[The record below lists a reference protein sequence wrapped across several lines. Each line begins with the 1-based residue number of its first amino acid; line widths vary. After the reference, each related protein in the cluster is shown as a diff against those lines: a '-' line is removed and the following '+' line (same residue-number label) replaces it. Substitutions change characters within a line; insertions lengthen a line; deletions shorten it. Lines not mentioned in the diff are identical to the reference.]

1 MRALFL
7 LSASLLWAGLANAN
21 EVIGVSLDRQLDAK
35 PVVMSALVQM
45 APQPNG
51 KVLLVFPGWPGIP
64 RIESKD
70 GAPAYLYLQA
80 HVELMR
86 PSLHAAGI
94 SIATVDCPT
103 DQWGIRGPNPT
114 ACDDAYRS
122 SELHAKDV
130 LALLQKIK
138 S

>member
-7 LSASLLWAGLANAN
+7 LSVSLLWASLANAN
-21 EVIGVSLDRQLDAK
+21 EVIGVSLDRQHDAK
-35 PVVMSALVQM
+35 PVVMSALLQM

-70 GAPAYLYLQA
+70 GTPAYLYLQA

-86 PSLHAAGI
+86 PALPSEVISLTADKYQEAW
-94 SIATVDCPT
+94 ARL
-103 DQWGIRGPNPT
+103 RG
-114 ACDDAYRS
+114 
-122 SELHAKDV
+122 
-130 LALLQKIK
+130 
-138 S
+138 